1 MYETGITVAK
11 LWPKNHKES
20 ILHILK
26 PSYMS
31 YKFNNINLQNLYE
44 EGGNVIW

>member
-1 MYETGITVAK
+1 MK
-11 LWPKNHKES
+11 LVLLLQSYDQKNHKES

-44 EGGNVIW
+44 GGNVI